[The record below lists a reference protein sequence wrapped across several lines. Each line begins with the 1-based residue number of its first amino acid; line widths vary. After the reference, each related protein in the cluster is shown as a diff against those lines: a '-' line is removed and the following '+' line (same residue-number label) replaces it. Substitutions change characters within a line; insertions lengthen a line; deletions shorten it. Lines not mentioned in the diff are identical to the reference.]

1 MEGDSDDFGT
11 FVIFIFIFIF
21 MLDVHVLVSVLV
33 VLHVDVDV
41 IVCVVVT
48 GLLYNLHF
56 IDYHTYFSCII
67 FTSDTAYPGQC
78 RANGKYIAQVANM
91 TNHWDYPEAV
101 RSVLLLGLNVVVQL
115 VVT

>member
-11 FVIFIFIFIF
+11 FVIFIF

-67 FTSDTAYPGQC
+67 FAPNRNY
-78 RANGKYIAQVANM
+78 K
-91 TNHWDYPEAV
+91 
-101 RSVLLLGLNVVVQL
+101 
-115 VVT
+115 

>member
-11 FVIFIFIFIF
+11 FAIFIF

-33 VLHVDVDV
+33 VLHVDVDVDV

-67 FTSDTAYPGQC
+67 FAPNRNY
-78 RANGKYIAQVANM
+78 K
-91 TNHWDYPEAV
+91 
-101 RSVLLLGLNVVVQL
+101 
-115 VVT
+115 